1 MRQMQMQ
8 SVFSFALTF
17 FFISNL
23 SFWQADFT
31 GLGRGTSIYQGLILG
46 YLKGAKI
53 RLVSVTIG

>member
-1 MRQMQMQ
+1 MQQLSLMRQMQMQ

-31 GLGRGTSIYQGLILG
+31 KLVRGKIIYQRAFLG
-46 YLKGAKI
+46 
-53 RLVSVTIG
+53 